1 MNVLFVCQANV
12 GRSQVGMELY
22 RKKGGTASS
31 MGTKVDTPGLTLAER
46 PTAKTIVG
54 IMRETYDID
63 MINNVRRQLT
73 EEAAKDFDKIIVTA
87 EEETI
92 PEWLKR
98 DPRASFYAID
108 DPKGQDEATTRRIV
122 EEVRTVVDTLPIA

>member
-54 IMRETYDID
+54 IMRDTYGID
-63 MINNVRRQLT
+63 MINNVRTQIS
-73 EEAAKDFDKIIVTA
+73 EDAATAFDKIVVMA
-87 EEETI
+87 EPETV
-92 PEWLKR
+92 PEWLFN
-98 DPRASFYAID
+98 DTRAEFWKID
-108 DPKGQDEATTRRIV
+108 DPKGQDEETTRRIV
-122 EEVRTVVDTLPIA
+122 AEVQSVVDSLPV